1 MHGRSFTAVCATAV
15 FIALILC
22 AVPVSADTGWMTKGV
37 SENTTNALGGKISGD
52 YILYLGGAE
61 GLDQS
66 QNKIYLYAIQTGDQ
80 KIVGIPSV
88 NMTVTGPEISGE
100 YAVWFETPVVDF
112 DLNKTRTAPNRV
124 YLYSLQNDSAD
135 ILDAPGTAEWP
146 KIDGGQVIWLNES
159 DDSFNVGIS
168 LYDIGTGK
176 SEEVCELPIV
186 DPAGVLFDGDH
197 IAYLNTEGLFLYSLA
212 NRANTTVFRNVFG
225 NESGSD
231 VGDYAMGGDY
241 LIYLRHSANFEG
253 PDKGVFDE
261 PYLYSISTG
270 ETKQLDPTTG
280 AFSNSSQSQAKAEKD
295 LDISSPFTDGER
307 IGWVYS
313 ENSPDSTIVLC
324 DPKTGAVEKISVDG
338 LADRVSMEGDRMT
351 WVETHFP
358 SFHGELI
365 YAQESAG
372 TTETMP
378 VSTPGFAAGI
388 GIAAL
393 LTALVLLAGRKK

>member
-1 MHGRSFTAVCATAV
+1 MDGRSFTAVCIPAV

-22 AVPVSADTGWMTKGV
+22 AVPASADTGWMTKGV

-52 YILYLGGAE
+52 FILYLGGAE

-66 QNKIYLYAIQTGDQ
+66 QNRVYLYAIQTGDQ
-80 KIVGIPSV
+80 KIVGSPSA
-88 NMTVTGPEISGE
+88 NMTVTGPEIAGE
-100 YAVWFETPVVDF
+100 YAVWFETPLMNF
-112 DLNKTRTAPNRV
+112 DWNETSTAPNRV
-124 YLYSLQNDSAD
+124 YLYSLRNDSAE
-135 ILDAPGTAEWP
+135 ILDTPGTAEWP
-146 KIDGGQVIWLNES
+146 KIDGGRVIWLNES
-159 DDSFNVGIS
+159 DDSFNVRIS

-176 SEEVCELPIV
+176 SEGVCELLIV

-197 IAYLNTEGLFLYSLA
+197 IAYLNTRGLFLYSLE
-212 NRANTTVFRNVFG
+212 NRANTTVFLNVFG

-241 LIYLRHSANFEG
+241 LIYLKHSATFEG
-253 PDKGVFDE
+253 PDKGMFDE
-261 PYLYSISTG
+261 PYLYRISTG
-270 ETKQLDPTTG
+270 ETKRLDPTTG
-280 AFSNSSQSQAKAEKD
+280 AFLDSSQTPTETEKN

-324 DPKTGAVEKISVDG
+324 DPETGTVEKIPVDG

-365 YAQESAG
+365 YAQENAG
-372 TTETMP
+372 TAETTP
-378 VSTPGFAAGI
+378 ASTPGFEAGI

-393 LTALVLLAGRKK
+393 LTALVLPAGRKK